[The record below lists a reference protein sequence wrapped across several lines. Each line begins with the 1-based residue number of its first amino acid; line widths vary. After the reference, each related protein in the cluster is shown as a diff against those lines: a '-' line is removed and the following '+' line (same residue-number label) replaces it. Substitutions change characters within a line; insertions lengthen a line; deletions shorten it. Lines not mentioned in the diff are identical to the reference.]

1 MFPYEAMPRLAQ
13 CIAEIL
19 PATHFMR
26 LIRGVF
32 LRGADATQLLPD
44 ILWLLGFTVVL
55 LSVATLRFRKTLN

>member
-13 CIAEIL
+13 YIAEIL

-55 LSVATLRFRKTLN
+55 LSVATLRFRKTLD